1 VMSTLKRGMY
11 PATAE
16 ALHEELSFSEA

>member
-1 VMSTLKRGMY
+1 MSTLKRGMY
-11 PATAE
+11 SATAE